1 MSRNTFWDA
10 ALRYASGV
18 NAADV
23 FAQQP
28 SAADCAFPTEEELTT
43 VLDQKQDL
51 NEEDMRRMVHLT
63 YALAATL
70 PGTAKLVFPTVA
82 ADSRL
87 RQLYPDRP
95 ALEPLLQILDHL
107 EALRQSCDA
116 LPGGSFELVSTEG
129 ELLHFTRT
137 GPTEI
142 LDAIFNCGPHLKL
155 AIIDGKSTQV
165 NPYGFTLTVREH
177 GHNAN
182 HSYYDWI

>member
-1 MSRNTFWDA
+1 MSCPTFWDA
-10 ALRYASGV
+10 ALEYAAGV
-18 NAADV
+18 NAAAA
-23 FAQQP
+23 FARQPDASQQ
-28 SAADCAFPTEEELTT
+28 AFPTEEDLMS
-43 VLDQKQDL
+43 VLQQKEGL
-51 NEEDMRRMVHLT
+51 NEEDMRRMVHFV

-70 PGTAKLVFPTVA
+70 PGTARLVFPTTQ
-82 ADSRL
+82 ADSPL

-116 LPGGSFELVSTEG
+116 LPGGSFALVKTEG
-129 ELLHFTRT
+129 DLLHFTRT
-137 GPTEI
+137 GPTEV

-155 AIIDGKSTQV
+155 ALIDGKSTQV

-182 HSYYDWI
+182 HSYYDWV